1 MRKLVV
7 AGFFPLLLFFA
18 FQIQAQ
24 TVSGILDKKTVK
36 RGTTMSG
43 KIVLEIPDELHV
55 NSSIPENEFTI
66 PTTVKLSGN
75 GVRLT
80 KLKYPKGIDKKFD
93 FSETPIN
100 VYEKR
105 VEMNFSFFVPYAFKG
120 KIVRIRAVVGY
131 QPCSTEV
138 CYPPKRQ
145 TVNLTASVK

>member
-1 MRKLVV
+1 MNKFT
-7 AGFFPLLLFFA
+7 AASLFVLFLA
-18 FQIQAQ
+18 VNFHAQ
-24 TVSGILDKKTVK
+24 TVTGSLDRATVK
-36 RGTTMSG
+36 RGKIVTG
-43 KIVLEIPDELHV
+43 KIVLEIPDDLHV

-75 GVRLT
+75 GIRIT
-80 KLKYPKGIDKKFD
+80 KLKYPKGIDRKFE

-105 VEMNFSFFVPYAFKG
+105 TIINFSFFVPPSFRG
-120 KIVRIRAVVGY
+120 KIVKLRAVVGY

-145 TVNLTASVK
+145 TINLTASVR